1 MFKKEKKVK
10 LTFHTYQT
18 QQLIDMFPPK
28 LAGQSAPDWF
38 KNLKV
43 SKNTLFPNM
52 NSCPGMVDLFKN
64 TINIPL
70 WQDIRIK
77 YDNGS
82 IQDVD
87 VPGVPK
93 GEEIHFVQ
101 QHMPVQW
108 NQAFKGYTHVKL
120 MSPWLVTAE
129 GPYRDTPFLMH
140 DPSWHNTTQL
150 GQFNLLPGELNF
162 AYQSATAVNMFL
174 QPSIGP
180 SEITLEAGNIIAYL
194 TPLQHDVKVEL
205 EVKWVTEEEWRRLL
219 KHQFTFDGFYRKTKK
234 WLSRNKK

>member
-1 MFKKEKKVK
+1 M
-10 LTFHTYQT
+10 
-18 QQLIDMFPPK
+18 
-28 LAGQSAPDWF
+28 
-38 KNLKV
+38 
-43 SKNTLFPNM
+43 
-52 NSCPGMVDLFKN
+52 
-64 TINIPL
+64 
-70 WQDIRIK
+70 
-77 YDNGS
+77 
-82 IQDVD
+82 
-87 VPGVPK
+87 PK

-108 NQAFKGYTHVKL
+108 NQAFKGYTHAKL

-150 GQFNLLPGELNF
+150 GKYNLLPGELNF
-162 AYQSATAVNMFL
+162 AYQSGTAINMFL
-174 QPSIGP
+174 QPSLGP
-180 SEITLEAGNIIAYL
+180 AELTLEAGNIIAYL

-234 WLSRNKK
+234 WLDRNKK